1 MVMAALSF
9 CGPGPFART
18 PGAITLADRTP
29 PPTGVQA
36 AETAATIAM
45 RSAPGRPELP
55 TTRGARP
62 EHGISITMPSQILI
76 LSALRVAQARA

>member
-1 MVMAALSF
+1 MVMAAVSF

-18 PGAITLADRTP
+18 PGAITIGDRTP
-29 PPTGVQA
+29 PPHG
-36 AETAATIAM
+36 
-45 RSAPGRPELP
+45 RSGCGNCRNDRDAICASRPELL

-76 LSALRVAQARA
+76 LSALPVEQARA